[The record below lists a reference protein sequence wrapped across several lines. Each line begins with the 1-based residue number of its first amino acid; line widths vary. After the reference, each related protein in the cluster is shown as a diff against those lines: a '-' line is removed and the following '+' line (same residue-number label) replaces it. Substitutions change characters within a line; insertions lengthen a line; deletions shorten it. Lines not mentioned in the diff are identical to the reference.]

1 MTTGS
6 KPSPG
11 HFRILYFASA
21 SSFTKKSS
29 EEIKAPLNLED
40 LFDCL
45 EVTYPGFKQAVLASC
60 AVTVNLDYMNM
71 EDAQGF
77 DDGNSRPQ
85 IVEGDEV
92 AIIPPVS
99 SG

>member
-11 HFRILYFASA
+11 YFRILYFASA
-21 SSFTKKSS
+21 SSYTNKSS
-29 EEIKAPLNLED
+29 EELQAPLNLKD

-45 EVTYPGFKQAVLASC
+45 DGAYPGFKQAVLSSC

-71 EDAQGF
+71 EDARGL
-77 DDGNSRPQ
+77 DDGDFRVQ